1 MSDSLKVWDAP
12 LRLFHW
18 TLALSVGAAIVTG
31 WLGGNLMAWHGRL
44 GVLVFGLLVF
54 RLLWGVF
61 GSTYARWTRIVRA
74 PLGLPAYLRGQWREA
89 GHNPLG
95 ALSTLALLGLLGVQT
110 FSGLFADDDI
120 AFRGPL
126 QVLAA
131 SETSVWLTGV
141 HRQAAWLLIGLI
153 GLHVLAIAY
162 YSLVRRLPLLR
173 AMLTGRGARAGAQQ
187 RDAEGGGR
195 WSFVLSLGL
204 RRAGGLAGRLG
215 GRLAGAAT
223 APCRAGGARLVR
235 QRPTEAGRCTALFG
249 AELIV
254 AGLAALPDLAEGG
267 LGGRLIAAGGDAGQ
281 LVGGFDE
288 VLADL
293 AGLIQVVEERRL
305 QAGLLAELFAGGF
318 RAVQRA
324 HAGIGNRRDGLGGG
338 SHLGLVVGHAALDD
352 LRLDLAHVPG
362 HERITG
368 LAEFDLLFR
377 LELCL
382 AGQADQQ
389 HGGAQAA
396 HRQCFHDISFIDR
409 GPTVARRHGVA
420 RVRVFHEERAAP
432 PGP

>member
-126 QVLAA
+126 QVLTS
-131 SETSVWLTGV
+131 SETSAWLTGV

-173 AMLTGRGARAGAQQ
+173 AMLTGRSARAGAHQ
-187 RDAEGGGR
+187 RDAEGGAI
-195 WSFVLSLGL
+195 WSFALSL
-204 RRAGGLAGRLG
+204 ACA
-215 GRLAGAAT
+215 
-223 APCRAGGARLVR
+223 V
-235 QRPTEAGRCTALFG
+235 
-249 AELIV
+249 
-254 AGLAALPDLAEGG
+254 LAAW
-267 LGGRLIAAGGDAGQ
+267 
-281 LVGGFDE
+281 
-288 VLADL
+288 
-293 AGLIQVVEERRL
+293 
-305 QAGLLAELFAGGF
+305 
-318 RAVQRA
+318 
-324 HAGIGNRRDGLGGG
+324 
-338 SHLGLVVGHAALDD
+338 LVVSAADW
-352 LRLDLAHVPG
+352 LAP
-362 HERITG
+362 
-368 LAEFDLLFR
+368 
-377 LELCL
+377 
-382 AGQADQQ
+382 
-389 HGGAQAA
+389 
-396 HRQCFHDISFIDR
+396 
-409 GPTVARRHGVA
+409 PPPP
-420 RVRVFHEERAAP
+420 AAP
-432 PGP
+432 AVLDW